1 MRQWILRAQKKPL
14 SMANPRSTRAVLERE
29 CPGSGVILVCTLTG
43 SHLKMDSAVQAG
55 VSTEDPVKGLTKDD
69 KEKEAP
75 CNVKAASGV
84 QDNGSSEDSFSETS
98 YNNSSSSGD
107 TPASGAGMEES
118 HHADDHQHMPTSPLP
133 APAEKAIETKPEQQ
147 KKWYPVGGVEA
158 GPHRSGAQ
166 SWGLKESGEE
176 MLERVKRRIDGQ
188 RTSEDEKVLSS
199 AEMNLMQNVVC
210 ENEEGR
216 WVMDL
221 SCHTSFMSKQNV
233 MS

>member
-1 MRQWILRAQKKPL
+1 MSRQPQESRTMPRFHDVFVEPTVDKGSCSPL
-14 SMANPRSTRAVLERE
+14 KACAKTVSKW
-29 CPGSGVILVCTLTG
+29 LV
-43 SHLKMDSAVQAG
+43 SIR
-55 VSTEDPVKGLTKDD
+55 
-69 KEKEAP
+69 
-75 CNVKAASGV
+75 
-84 QDNGSSEDSFSETS
+84 SSEDSFSETS